1 MKCEVEIDFEIPDGY
16 KIKRIGLPR
25 TGETFVGTISPCRL
39 ENASVDFLSRICVIV
54 EKVPYWRPANRTEV
68 IQLLIDPNKHKI
80 RLKSNPTLNIEIV
93 SFDSKARCSVGVL
106 WDAPKQRGI
115 SHYHTDAFEILEE
128 PS

>member
-1 MKCEVEIDFEIPDGY
+1 MKCEVEIDVKIPDGY
-16 KIKRIGLPR
+16 RVVRIGAPKK
-25 TGETFVGTISPCRL
+25 GELYIDNPKDP
-39 ENASVDFLSRICVIV
+39 SVFEAEYDLQYVSCIIV
-54 EKVPYWRPANRTEV
+54 EKCAKWRPAWRTEV
-68 IQLLIDPNKHKI
+68 IEMLINPNKHKI

-115 SHYHTDAFEILEE
+115 SHYHTDEFEILEE